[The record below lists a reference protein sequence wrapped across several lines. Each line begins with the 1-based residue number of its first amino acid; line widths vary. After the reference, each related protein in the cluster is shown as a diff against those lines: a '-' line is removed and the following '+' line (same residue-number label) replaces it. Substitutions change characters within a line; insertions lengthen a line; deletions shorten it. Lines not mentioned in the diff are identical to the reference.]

1 MNNTVIKNIAYVA
14 SGALFGA
21 LGGYVA
27 AKKVFSDKLE
37 AELAQYKKS
46 GELHAKQLKAENDFL
61 LEQIKIYEQAGL
73 SFETAKVIAE
83 KNKKAMEAK
92 EKKLAEEQAG
102 MGNVLKKGLVNY
114 AAVRKD
120 ISKEESDSTQESD
133 TDTNVENFTP
143 SKPVMDED
151 PYIISVDQ
159 FANDHDDFRKVS
171 CTYYTEDNII
181 CETAHN
187 EKIESRHVGQENLDM
202 LLGSDIDILY
212 VRNEYLSIDYEI
224 DKYEGS
230 YIYEVLGEQ
239 SLNE

>member
-27 AKKVFSDKLE
+27 SKKVFSDKLE

-83 KNKKAMEAK
+83 KNKQAMEAK

-120 ISKEESDSTQESD
+120 ISKEEADSTQEPD

-143 SKPVMDED
+143 SNPVMDED

-212 VRNEYLSIDYEI
+212 VRNEYLNIDYEI

>member
-1 MNNTVIKNIAYVA
+1 MNNTVIKNIAFVA

-21 LGGYVA
+21 LGGYVV

-37 AELAQYKKS
+37 AELAQYKES

-73 SFETAKVIAE
+73 SFETAKVIAD
-83 KNKKAMEAK
+83 KNKQAMEAK
-92 EKKLAEEQAG
+92 EKKLAEEQKS
-102 MGNVLKKGLVNY
+102 MGNVYQKGLVNY
-114 AAVRKD
+114 AAMVKN
-120 ISKEESDSTQESD
+120 ISKEEGEPTQEPD

-143 SKPVMDED
+143 SNPVMDED

-159 FANDHDDFRKVS
+159 FSNDHDDFRKVS

-202 LLGSDIDILY
+202 LLSSDIDILY

>member
-27 AKKVFSDKLE
+27 SKKVFSDKLE

-61 LEQIKIYEQAGL
+61 LEKINIYEQAGL

-83 KNKKAMEAK
+83 KNKQAMEAK
-92 EKKLAEEQAG
+92 EKKLAEDQKT
-102 MGNVLKKGLVNY
+102 MGNTYKTLVNY
-114 AAVRKD
+114 AAKHKD
-120 ISKEESDSTQESD
+120 ISKEETDSTQEPD

-143 SKPVMDED
+143 SNPVMDED